1 MNNATVFKH
10 KEITDKILNVFF
22 KQVYHVL
29 GYGFLEKVY
38 ENAMVIALR
47 KAGLKVEQQAKID
60 VYFEGKVVGEYYAD
74 LLVENAVIVELKATK
89 SISEEN
95 EAQLLN
101 YLRSTP
107 YEVGLLLN
115 FGPKAD
121 FRRKAFD
128 NERKTATWIKSEHSV
143 SRTNTEPK

>member
-1 MNNATVFKH
+1 MPEGIELKH
-10 KEITDKILNVFF
+10 SDITEKILHAFY
-22 KQVYHVL
+22 KKVYHTL

-38 ENAMVIALR
+38 ENAMAIELR
-47 KAGLKVEQQAKID
+47 RTGLKVEQQAKID
-60 VYFEGKVVGEYYAD
+60 VYYEGAVVGEYFAD
-74 LLVENAVIVELKATK
+74 LLVEDSVIVELKAARN
-89 SISEEN
+89 ISDEN

-101 YLRSTP
+101 YLRATP

-128 NERKTATWIKSEHSV
+128 NHRKTSMTWISK
-143 SRTNTEPK
+143 